1 MATKPLAG
9 ELTEEQWQQRVT
21 TFATLNGWRSYHT
34 YDSRRSDPGFPN
46 LVMIRD
52 GVLIVAEL
60 KTDKGKVT
68 KAQMEW
74 LALFASVGLRTNAEV
89 GAYIWRPRDWTTIQN
104 VLKRR
109 GAVLPSTLGVLEEP
123 RR

>member
-1 MATKPLAG
+1 LATKPLAG
-9 ELTEEQWQQRVT
+9 ELTEEQWQQRVV

-34 YDSRRSDPGFPN
+34 FDSRRSDPGFPD

-74 LALFASVGLRTNAEV
+74 LALFASVQAQTNAEI
-89 GAYIWRPRDWTTIQN
+89 GAYIWRPSEWATIQRI
-104 VLKRR
+104 LARR
-109 GAVLPSTLGVLEEP
+109 QPLLPSQINEYHV
-123 RR
+123 